1 MGGLEREVV
10 LGVGGSKGRGKREEH
25 FWRKGTGW
33 KVGLE
38 GGRTITKT
46 YLPGLKRGF
55 QPRFSLL
62 LTKKSSTLFEA
73 RVSASLHQCVSVDL
87 PWQPFCERK
96 FTGGLC
102 VCLCLSVC
110 LIYRVFMYSHEED
123 MAKIIDFPVV

>member
-1 MGGLEREVV
+1 M
-10 LGVGGSKGRGKREEH
+10 
-25 FWRKGTGW
+25 
-33 KVGLE
+33 
-38 GGRTITKT
+38 
-46 YLPGLKRGF
+46 
-55 QPRFSLL
+55 
-62 LTKKSSTLFEA
+62 LTKIMLKITISKVLNCGKSSTLFEA